1 MVDQDN
7 WPQVTRGPQF
17 GIKEG
22 VLSGRLRYLLPN
34 EAPAA
39 ESAGVLVVSISP
51 PDGFQV
57 PDDSPIWEDRDQLAH
72 IMPRIGRYIQPSS
85 SHFEVENGN
94 GMGVELVPYELLG
107 VGRAT
112 RAQFPHMYLIMET
125 NGTVSLYWELPPL
138 TEVERRHIGV
148 PNARGMVHGVYGL
161 VVCPRNDFT
170 LAASGRRLAETPDF
184 TGDCGRE
191 CRSAAK
197 VELQTCSSDTPL
209 AVADLMFMTRLV
221 ERSYNPAVCPQHWQ
235 IVLGFSGVEQFVL
248 VLAKA
253 QDQLMPNDMNVSRLQ
268 VRGTFDV
275 GTLHINWGADAET
288 VKRRVDEDAVWDI
301 HIVRPLFYAVAQAF
315 GLEADSQYSSVR
327 GEKWAH
333 EEELRQR
340 RRMMEEESR
349 RRG

>member
-7 WPQVTRGPQF
+7 RPQVTRGPQF

-22 VLSGRLRYLLPN
+22 VLSGRLRHLLPN

-51 PDGFQV
+51 GDGFQA

-107 VGRAT
+107 VGGAT

-125 NGTVSLYWELPPL
+125 SGTVSLYWELPPL
-138 TEVERRHIGV
+138 REVERRHIGV
-148 PNARGMVHGVYGL
+148 PNARGMVHGVYG
-161 VVCPRNDFT
+161 
-170 LAASGRRLAETPDF
+170 
-184 TGDCGRE
+184 
-191 CRSAAK
+191 
-197 VELQTCSSDTPL
+197 L

-221 ERSYNPAVCPQHWQ
+221 ERSYNPAVCPEHWE

-253 QDQLMPNDMNVSRLQ
+253 QDQLMPNDVNVSRLQ

-275 GTLHINWGADAET
+275 GTLHINWGADAES
-288 VKRRVDEDAVWDI
+288 VKRRVDEDAVRDI

-340 RRMMEEESR
+340 RRMMVEESR